1 MAKNKNSEPYL
12 ELISG
17 ISTSKLVDAL
27 EEQLDDP
34 MSINRVY
41 DAIDTLHGSKNEDTA
56 YGLVRVLYDLTG
68 LYFPVEAESL
78 CDTVD
83 GRNEYLENLLMDM
96 AGMI

>member
-1 MAKNKNSEPYL
+1 MAKNELYL

-27 EEQLDDP
+27 KEQFDDP

-41 DAIDTLHGSKNEDTA
+41 DAIDTLHGSKNEDIA

-68 LYFPVEAESL
+68 LYFPVEAEAL
-78 CDTVD
+78 CETAD
-83 GRNEYLENLLMDM
+83 GRNEYLGNVLMDM